1 MPDIFDPL
9 RCYLNYA
16 EARGLRSDRLAEAR
30 YVRFAASQQRV
41 SVIYNSIK
49 NSQNRFIV
57 FETPISIGISSE
69 DIDLQPPSELLR
81 PKTEGDQTL
90 KLLDR
95 RVDKCLVGVTFG
107 ENMHT
112 FGDPE
117 SLEYKRIQAL
127 GGVRE
132 PYIWEIID
140 IFVSGFS
147 EEDRKKIFEAHAN
160 SKS

>member
-69 DIDLQPPSELLR
+69 DIDLQPRLGPWEGCSLTY
-81 PKTEGDQTL
+81 KTYSIGNDFAMC
-90 KLLDR
+90 K
-95 RVDKCLVGVTFG
+95 
-107 ENMHT
+107 
-112 FGDPE
+112 
-117 SLEYKRIQAL
+117 I
-127 GGVRE
+127 
-132 PYIWEIID
+132 
-140 IFVSGFS
+140 VSS
-147 EEDRKKIFEAHAN
+147 
-160 SKS
+160 